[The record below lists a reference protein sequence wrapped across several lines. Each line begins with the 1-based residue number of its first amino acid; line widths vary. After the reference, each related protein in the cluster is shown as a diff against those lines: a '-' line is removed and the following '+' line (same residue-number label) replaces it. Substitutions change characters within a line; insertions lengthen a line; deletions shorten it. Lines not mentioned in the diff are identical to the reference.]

1 MFNVERRT
9 LLRAGILTTLTA
21 PTVAGLQHLPT
32 HAAGENLLVNGD
44 FDLVSDQE
52 PSLPANWVTST
63 PEFVTRDATGGR
75 AGSAS
80 LHIQAP
86 SAQGA
91 PWAFQQV
98 EVVEGGIYEINA
110 WTKQPATVTAMIKF
124 EFYTS
129 PITTAETWVGD
140 HSIPHPGSANT
151 DWQQVTGQVTVPET
165 AKVAKV
171 YLRYFSPC
179 DAHWDD
185 ASLTFVKMAEPVQ
198 LEMFTDQGVYY
209 PDVTTGSVTVGVT
222 PADGVLAGKSV
233 RLAISPAGGTPV
245 VTQRVAAAESVIFE
259 FATGDLAM
267 RTPYEV
273 SVELLDS
280 AENAA
285 YSLTSQ
291 VIRWERPATVNEAE
305 ELIVDGEPYFPVIM
319 YHVSAA
325 DYPLMP
331 TIGVNTVQLSG
342 ATVESTLQQLDA
354 AQAAGLKGLVVL
366 YKGMQ
371 IKENADWYA
380 ELIPA
385 VKDHPAVLAWALMDE
400 PDGNNKMD
408 EIFDG
413 YRLARS
419 LDDEHPV
426 YMVSCFPTDYRAVEH
441 STDVLATDIYPLD
454 NKPIGTVGHDIDIAV
469 SVTPSKPV
477 WQILQ
482 AFYLPTYGWTYLPTI
497 TDVRNMAHQSI
508 NHGATGLGYYSMT
521 DPGWRLADSPL
532 WPGLVAAQPEIARLG
547 ELATERSTQQ
557 LSRVTT
563 ATTEYA
569 IYRSRSGHVV
579 SVLNLTKEP
588 QTVIVPLPR
597 HLARRTASTR
607 FGGDEVV
614 QLPAK
619 NPSLTVDLERHGC
632 RLIEIPPS

>member
-21 PTVAGLQHLPT
+21 PIIDGLPLVPAR
-32 HAAGENLLVNGD
+32 AAGENLLVNGD
-44 FDLVSDQE
+44 FELASDDDPNQ
-52 PSLPANWVTST
+52 PANWVTST
-63 PEFVTRDATGGR
+63 PQYVSRDATAGR
-75 AGSAS
+75 SGSSS

-86 SAQGA
+86 SGQGA
-91 PWAFQQV
+91 PWAFQQL
-98 EVVEGGIYEINA
+98 EVVEGGIYEISA
-110 WTKQPATVTAMIKF
+110 WTKQPSSVTAMIKF

-129 PITTAETWVGD
+129 PITTADTWVGD
-140 HSIPHPGSANT
+140 ESISHPGSTNT

-171 YLRYFSPC
+171 YLRYYSPC
-179 DAHWDD
+179 DANWDD
-185 ASLTFVKMAEPVQ
+185 ASLVFVKMAEPVQ
-198 LEMFTDQGVYY
+198 LEMFTDQGVHY
-209 PDVTTGSVTVGVT
+209 PDVTTGKVTVGVT
-222 PADGVLAGKSV
+222 PADGVLAGKTV
-233 RLAISPAGGTPV
+233 RLAIGQVGQGPV
-245 VTQRVAAAESVIFE
+245 ITRSEAAAESMVFE

-273 SVELLDS
+273 VVELLDGAGTPLYALS
-280 AENAA
+280 
-285 YSLTSQ
+285 SMI
-291 VIRWERPATVNEAE
+291 IRWERPTTLNEAE
-305 ELIVDGEPYFPVIM
+305 EILVDGEPFFPVIM
-319 YHVSAA
+319 YHVGAA

-342 ATVESTLQQLDA
+342 STVESTLQLLDA
-354 AQAAGLKGLVVL
+354 AQDAGLKGLVVL
-366 YKGMQ
+366 YKGMR
-371 IKENADWYA
+371 IKENADWYR

-426 YMVSCFPTDYRAVEH
+426 YMVSCFPTDYRGVEH
-441 STDVLATDIYPLD
+441 ATDVLATDIYPLD
-454 NKPIGTVGHDIDIAV
+454 NKPIGTVGSDIDIAM

-482 AFYLPTYGWTYLPTI
+482 AFYLPNYGWTYLPTI

-521 DPGWRLADSPL
+521 DPGWALVDSPL
-532 WPGLVAAQPEIARLG
+532 WPGLVAAEPELARLG
-547 ELATERSTQQ
+547 ELATDPSARQ

-563 ATTEYA
+563 DTTEYA
-569 IYRSRSGHVV
+569 IYQQRRGYVV

-588 QTVIVPLPR
+588 QQVTVPLPR
-597 HLARRTASTR
+597 QLARRTATTR
-607 FGGDEVV
+607 FGGDEVIV
-614 QLPAK
+614 LQGRD
-619 NPSLTVDLERHGC
+619 PSLTVDLERHGC
-632 RLIEIPPS
+632 RLIEIP